1 MYMEEDNLYGKEE
14 GSGRL
19 KKQAALGVVVFVC
32 IVSVVSW
39 NVYRSLSRGLLRE
52 EVRWTD
58 PNNAPPWE
66 EKGLL
71 WQEDRL
77 VQLLLSDA
85 KPGGVGPETFE
96 GQPEIIEGLRY
107 EAKLH
112 REGEQYGE
120 IKLGV
125 RLDGTVAG
133 EWSGE
138 FKRGEPEKRY
148 RALRDKQRRYVS
160 NSFRGNI
167 VKTKVY
173 SDEEG
178 QDRSRLYF
186 IARGELLLEV
196 FDYQMRESRGV
207 RGDVYVTGWM
217 GIDYDVEGKL
227 YVCWGNLIE
236 RVEKMRLARGRGEES
251 EESGILTPEAVEVFE
266 WEGGPLND
274 N

>member
-1 MYMEEDNLYGKEE
+1 MEEDNLYGKEE

-32 IVSVVSW
+32 MVSVVSW
-39 NVYRSLSRGLLRE
+39 SFYRWYSRGMMGKELR
-52 EVRWTD
+52 WSD
-58 PNNAPPWE
+58 PNNTMPWE
-66 EKGLL
+66 EKRLL

-77 VQLLLSDA
+77 VQLLLSDV
-85 KPGGVGPETFE
+85 KVGSVGPETFE
-96 GQPEIIEGLRY
+96 GQPEIIEGLIY

-112 REGEQYGE
+112 RGGEQYGE

-148 RALRDKQRRYVS
+148 RSLMDKQRRYVS

-167 VKTKVY
+167 VKTKIY

-186 IARGELLLEV
+186 IARGELLLEK
-196 FDYQMRESRGV
+196 FDYQMRESRGI

-217 GIDYDVEGKL
+217 GSDYDVEGKL
-227 YVCWGNLIE
+227 YLCWTDLVE
-236 RVEKMRLARGRGEES
+236 RVKKTWSARGRGEES
-251 EESGILTPEAVEVFE
+251 QESSILTPETVEVFE
-266 WEGGPLND
+266 WEGAKIAD
-274 N
+274 SE